1 METDGEGM
9 SANEF
14 EPSNPN
20 ADVKTYINS
29 RANENAELIE
39 HHIREVL
46 RLIGED
52 PDREGLL
59 DTPKR
64 VRRMYE
70 EIFAGYEVD
79 PREVLGVTFDEQHEE
94 LVIVKDIVF
103 YSQCEHHMAPF
114 FGKVHIGYI
123 PSGRIAGLSKFAR
136 LVEAVSRKLQV
147 QERITSQIADIFE
160 EVLKPHGAMVVVEAE
175 HLCMCARGVKKP
187 GAQTVTSAVRGR
199 FRKDAALR
207 AEFMSLVNRG

>member
-1 METDGEGM
+1 MD
-9 SANEF
+9 ANKF

-20 ADVKTYINS
+20 SDVKTYINS
-29 RANENAELIE
+29 LANENAALIE
-39 HHIREVL
+39 GHIREIL

-52 PDREGLL
+52 PDREGLV

-64 VRRMYE
+64 VRQMYE

-79 PREVLGVTFDEQHEE
+79 PREVLGVTFDERHEE
-94 LVIVKDIVF
+94 LVIVKDIVY

-136 LVEAVSRKLQV
+136 LVEAVTRKLQV
-147 QERITSQIADIFE
+147 QERITTQIADIFE
-160 EVLKPHGAMVVVEAE
+160 EVLEPHGTMVVVEGE

-187 GAQTVTSAVRGR
+187 GAKTVTSAVRGL
-199 FRKDAALR
+199 FRTDSALR
-207 AEFMSLVNRG
+207 AEFLSLIRE

>member
-1 METDGEGM
+1 M
-9 SANEF
+9 SGVNRF
-14 EPSNPN
+14 DPINPD
-20 ADVKTYINS
+20 ADVKHYLNS
-29 RANENAELIE
+29 RARENAALIE
-39 HHIREVL
+39 EHIREIL

-52 PDREGLL
+52 PDREGLV

-64 VRRMYE
+64 VRQMYE
-70 EIFAGYEVD
+70 EVFAGYEVD
-79 PREVLGVTFDEQHEE
+79 PREVIGVTFDERHEE
-94 LVIVKDIVF
+94 LVIVKDIVY

-136 LVEAVSRKLQV
+136 LVEAVTRRLQV
-147 QERITSQIADIFE
+147 QERITSEIADILD
-160 EVLKPHGAMVVVEAE
+160 EVLKPHGAMVVVEGE

-187 GAQTVTSAVRGR
+187 GSKTITSAVRGQ

-207 AEFMSLVNRG
+207 TEFLSLLK